1 MNLNYFLGL
10 DPIVVLKNT
19 KKKRKKKE
27 ELGSDLKCEIVFN

>member
-19 KKKRKKKE
+19 KKTKKKE
-27 ELGSDLKCEIVFN
+27 GLGSDLKCEIVFN